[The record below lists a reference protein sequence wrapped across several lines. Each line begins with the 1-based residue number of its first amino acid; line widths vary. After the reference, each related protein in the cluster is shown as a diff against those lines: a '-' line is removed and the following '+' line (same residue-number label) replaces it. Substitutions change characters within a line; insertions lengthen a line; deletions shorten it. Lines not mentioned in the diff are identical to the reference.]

1 MHSDLKKLLNLENLI
16 PLLENHKVKN
26 AYVFGSILTEHFDS
40 NSSDFD
46 FLVEIEE
53 SDPLVKGELLISL
66 WDKLESLTDRKVDL
80 LTPESLKN
88 PILLKS
94 INSNKLK
101 IYDRSGA
108 KVFN

>member
-1 MHSDLKKLLNLENLI
+1 MNSDLKKLLNLENLI
-16 PLLENHKVKN
+16 PLLENHQVKK
-26 AYVFGSILTEHFDS
+26 AYVFGSIVTDNCDEKT
-40 NSSDFD
+40 SDFD

-66 WDKLESLTDRKVDL
+66 WDELEILTKRKVDL

-94 INSNKLK
+94 IDTSKLK

-108 KVFN
+108 KVFI

>member
-1 MHSDLKKLLNLENLI
+1 MQSDLKKLLDLENLI
-16 PLLENHKVKN
+16 PLLENHQVKK
-26 AYVFGSILTEHFDS
+26 AYVFGSVLTEDFEP

-46 FLVEIEE
+46 LLVEIEE
-53 SDPLVKGELLISL
+53 SDPLVKGELLMSL
-66 WDKLESLTDRKVDL
+66 WDKLEILTMRKVDL

-94 INSNKLK
+94 INASKLK